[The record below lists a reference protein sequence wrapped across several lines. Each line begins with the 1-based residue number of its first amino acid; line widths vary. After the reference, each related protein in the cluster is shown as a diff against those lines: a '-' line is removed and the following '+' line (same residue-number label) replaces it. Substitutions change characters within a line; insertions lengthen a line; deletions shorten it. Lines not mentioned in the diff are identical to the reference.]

1 MEKFLEGGGKIQ
13 KLESLPLPK
22 IPTVGSRDWDWET
35 TVGLGFAGADGS
47 DRLTATEHWNFTSTL
62 GAGSWATS
70 GALNTGRTG
79 MGNAGT
85 THGGILAFGGSP
97 GGTPG
102 HAETE
107 EYNGS
112 SWTEVA
118 DLNATHK
125 YTTGA
130 GTTTEA
136 AICIGVF
143 PSGAAVEVWNG
154 TGWTEVADLNTGR
167 VEICGGGTRLSALAF
182 GGDGSPQ
189 NTLTEEWTI
198 GQNIKVITD

>member
-1 MEKFLEGGGKIQ
+1 PQNSVLTEE
-13 KLESLPLPK
+13 
-22 IPTVGSRDWDWET
+22 WD
-35 TVGLGFAGADGS
+35 
-47 DRLTATEHWNFTSTL
+47 FTSTL
-62 GAGSWATS
+62 GAGSWATG
-70 GALNTGRTG
+70 GALNTGRAG

-136 AICIGVF
+136 AICIGVY

-154 TGWTEVADLNTGR
+154 TGWTEVGDLNTGR
-167 VEICGGGTRLSALAF
+167 GLGAAAGSSTAALVFGGQPQIAVCETWDGSSWTEVGDLNTARGYLAGGG
-182 GGDGSPQ
+182 
-189 NTLTEEWTI
+189 
-198 GQNIKVITD
+198 